1 MLSSAYR
8 MSSKG
13 NKAALAKDP
22 ANDLFWRFDMRRLSA
37 EEVRDSLL
45 AVNGSLNPQMGGPSI
60 YAEIPDVVLAGQ
72 SMPGAGWGKSP
83 PDQER
88 RRSVYIHVKRSLIT
102 PIIASFDGPE
112 TDFTCPVRFAT
123 TQPTQALGMMNSEWV
138 NKQARVLAEYV
149 TKTAGPNPQDQ
160 VRLALQRVT
169 QREPTAFEVTRGI
182 RRVELLQKEDNIKPE
197 EALRLFC
204 LITLNLNEFI
214 YLD

>member
-1 MLSSAYR
+1 MLSNAYR
-8 MSSKG
+8 MSSKA
-13 NKAALAKDP
+13 NKSALEKDP
-22 ANDLFWRFDMRRLSA
+22 ANDLFWRFDMRRLLA
-37 EEVRDSLL
+37 EEGRDSIL
-45 AVNGSLNPQMGGPSI
+45 AANGSLNLKMGGPSI
-60 YAEIPDVVLAGQ
+60 YAEIPQAVLAGQ

-83 PDQER
+83 PEDER

-138 NKQARVLAEYV
+138 NKQARIFAEFV
-149 TKTAGPNPQDQ
+149 KKSAGQNPQEQ
-160 VRLALQRVT
+160 IRFALWRT
-169 QREPTAFEVTRGI
+169 LQREPTAKEIDRGI
-182 RRVELLQKEDNIKPE
+182 RRMTALQKGDGINPD

-204 LITLNLNEFI
+204 LVALNLNEFI